1 MTRIKQI
8 RKRDGRI
15 VKFEKS
21 KIIEAILKSIEAT
34 GQQDGVLSDV
44 LAEKVIEHLESQ
56 TPKNKIPSVEDIQDI
71 VEHVLMSEGH
81 AKIAKAY
88 ILYRRERAKIREA
101 KALLGVQD
109 DLKLTINAA
118 KVLEK
123 RYLRRDENGKID
135 ETPSQMFRRVA
146 ENIAKADEL
155 YRASKEEV
163 KKTADEFFEIM
174 SNLEF
179 LPNSPTL
186 MNAGTPIQQLSA
198 CFVLPVEDSLE
209 RIFETLKH
217 TAIIQQTGGG
227 TGFSFSRIRPRGDI
241 VKTTG
246 GTASGPM
253 SFLKVFNTVTE
264 AVKQGG
270 RRRGANMGI
279 LRVDH
284 PDIVE
289 FVISKEKDES
299 LANFNLSVALTDKFM
314 RAVEEDREY
323 KLVDPRTGK
332 VVNKLDAKR
341 VWDLIVTMAWKSGDP
356 GIIFIDRINNTES
369 NPTPK
374 LGLIESTNPCIAGSS
389 LISTEFGLIKME
401 ELAKRFNGGIKI
413 VIDNRVHAMG
423 NNLLLECI
431 GTKLV
436 ESPNVWKTGVKDTY
450 KITTKAGYELIATP
464 EHKVLTRDDGWKAV
478 SNLKLEDCVLIQSG
492 AGMFNRDDKLSIDV
506 PNIYTGD
513 NGRLYKHN
521 FPKKWSREL
530 GQIVGWL
537 IGDGYIS
544 LKPSTKDNR
553 VALVFSKDDMEVFAY
568 LKPILDDMYGSTTK
582 EYLGL
587 RNVTRVGYHSKYF
600 AEFFNKLGVKH
611 SGDKEKEVPE
621 SLFTATEAAVKGF
634 LQGLFSADGTI
645 STNNRNN
652 TNYIRLTSRY
662 EKLLKGAQLL
672 LLNLGIKSKIY
683 ERHRGRRVVF
693 RYKNVRG
700 DLKLYESDGILYE
713 LQISRDMIPI
723 FLEKVGFLC
732 NKHHE
737 KINHLKKIGF
747 YKSEFYDKI
756 VSVEYN
762 GNGEVY
768 DLTEPLT
775 HSFIANG
782 IVTHNCGESPLLPY
796 ESCNLGSL
804 NLSKFI
810 TEKDGR
816 KDVDWDKLK
825 DRVWKAVRF
834 LDNVIDMNKYPLPQ
848 IEEITKNGNRKI
860 GLGVMGFADLLMQ
873 LWVPYNSDEAVKI
886 ADKVM
891 KFIDDESKAAS
902 TELAKKRGSFK
913 NFKKSIWPKKGFK
926 ALRNAVTTVV
936 APTGTVSII
945 AGCSSGIE
953 PIFAVSYVRSIL
965 DQTELLEVNQLFERT
980 SKEKGFYSEDLMRLV
995 ARQGSIQHIKEIP
1008 DDVKKIFVTT
1018 HDIGA
1023 EDHVKVQAAFQK
1035 HVDLGVS
1042 KTVNF
1047 PNNATVEDVE
1057 KVYMMAYKMGCKG
1070 ITIYRDRSKNEQ
1082 VLNIELVR
1090 AKIKPKM
1097 RKKKRPITATSITPK
1112 EKCETC

>member
-15 VKFEKS
+15 VKFEKAKVS
-21 KIIEAILKSIEAT
+21 DAILKSIEAT
-34 GQQDGVLSDV
+34 GQQDGVLSDR
-44 LAEKVIEHLESQ
+44 LADKVIEHLESQ
-56 TPKNKIPSVEDIQDI
+56 TPKNKIPNVEDIQDI

-101 KALLGVQD
+101 KAILGVTD
-109 DLKLTINAA
+109 DLKLSVNAA

-123 RYLRRDENGKID
+123 RYLRRDENGKIV

-146 ENIAKADEL
+146 DSIAKGDEL
-155 YRASKEEV
+155 HGATKEET
-163 KKTADEFFEIM
+163 KKVADDFYEM
-174 SNLEF
+174 MANLEF

-186 MNAGTPIQQLSA
+186 MNAGTSVGQLSA

-209 RIFETLKH
+209 KIFDTLKN

-227 TGFSFSRIRPRGDI
+227 TGFSFSRIRPRGDL
-241 VKTTG
+241 VKSTG

-314 RAVEEDREY
+314 KAVEEDKEY
-323 KLVDPRTGK
+323 KIVNPRTGK
-332 VVNKLDAKR
+332 VVNKLDARR

-356 GIIFIDRINNTES
+356 GIVFIDRINNTES

-374 LGLIESTNPCIAGSS
+374 LGLIESTNPCIVGSS
-389 LISTEFGLIKME
+389 LVPTEFGLIKME
-401 ELAKRFNGGIKI
+401 ELAKRSNDGGIKI
-413 VIDNRVHAMG
+413 VIDNRVHITES
-423 NNLLLECI
+423 NLLLESV

-436 ESPNVWKTGVKDTY
+436 ESSGAWKTGIRDTY
-450 KITTKAGYELIATP
+450 KIITKAGYELMATP
-464 EHKVLTRDDGWKAV
+464 DHKVLTRDDGWKAV
-478 SNLKLEDCVLIQSG
+478 SDLKLEDSVLIQSG
-492 AGMFNRDDKLSIDV
+492 EGMFNKNDKLAIDV
-506 PNIYTGD
+506 PNIHIGE
-513 NGRLYKHN
+513 NGRSYVHN
-521 FPKKWSREL
+521 FPRNWSREL
-530 GQIVGWL
+530 GQIMGWL

-544 LKPSTKDNR
+544 LKPLTKDNR
-553 VALVFSKDDMEVFAY
+553 VSLVFSKDDMKVFAY
-568 LKPILDDMYGSTTK
+568 LKPILDGMYGSPTK

-587 RNVTRVGYHSKYF
+587 RGVTRVSYHSKYF
-600 AEFFNKLGVKH
+600 AEFFNGLGVKH

-621 SLFTATEAAVKGF
+621 SLFTATEAAVTGF

-693 RYKNVRG
+693 RYKNLRG
-700 DLKLYESDGILYE
+700 DLKLYESDGVLYE
-713 LQISRDMIPI
+713 LQVSRDMIPI

-732 NKHHE
+732 NKHCD
-737 KINHLKKIGF
+737 KVNHLKKIGF

-756 VSVEYN
+756 VSVEYS
-762 GNGEVY
+762 GKEEVY
-768 DLTEPLT
+768 DITEPLT

-782 IVTHNCGESPLLPY
+782 LVVHNCGESPLLPY
-796 ESCNLGSL
+796 ESCNLGSI
-804 NLSKFI
+804 NLSKFVL
-810 TEKDGR
+810 EKDSER
-816 KDVDWDKLK
+816 SIDFDKLK
-825 DRVWKAVRF
+825 DRIWKAVHF

-860 GLGVMGFADLLMQ
+860 GLGVMGFADLLIH
-873 LWVPYNSDEAVKI
+873 LWTPYNSEDAVKL

-891 KFIDDESKAAS
+891 KFIDDESKQAS
-902 TELAKKRGSFK
+902 IELAKKRGSFK

-936 APTGTVSII
+936 APTGTISII
-945 AGCSSGIE
+945 TNCSSGIE
-953 PIFAVSYVRSIL
+953 PIFAVSYVRNIL
-965 DQTELLEVNQLFERT
+965 DQTELLEINPVFEKIA
-980 SKEKGFYSEDLMRLV
+980 KERGFYSEELMRMV

-1018 HDIGA
+1018 HDIGP

-1047 PNNATVEDVE
+1047 PNEATVEDVE
-1057 KVYMMAYKMGCKG
+1057 KVYMLAYKMGCKG
-1070 ITIYRDRSKNEQ
+1070 ITIYRDRSKSEQ

-1097 RKKKRPITATSITPK
+1097 RKRKAVVANPPQK
-1112 EKCETC
+1112 EKCEAC